1 MAAWMALTMAAS
13 FDADA
18 AADADA
24 VDVGAGF
31 PGLAAELGS
40 ALTVTESMP
49 TKIAESGFTRV
60 LREGTHKL
68 NNRVILS
75 QSQRFWGFPADLS
88 QLGEHYTR
96 ARVILS
102 YT

>member
-1 MAAWMALTMAAS
+1 MAAWMALMMAAS
-13 FDADA
+13 A

-40 ALTVTESMP
+40 ALTVTEGTP
-49 TKIAESGFTRV
+49 AKIAESRFTRS

-75 QSQRFWGFPADLS
+75 QSQCF
-88 QLGEHYTR
+88 
-96 ARVILS
+96 
-102 YT
+102 